1 MARETLAV
9 QYLSSTGVIPTW
21 STPTVDGFK
30 VSNDGMTHIH
40 VKNGNAATCTV
51 TVITPSTV
59 DGLAVADR
67 TIAILT
73 TAEKEFVLS
82 PSAYN
87 QPDNATDRGMVY
99 LDFSVQSSVSVKAT
113 HH

>member
-1 MARETLAV
+1 MARETLAI
-9 QYLSSTGVIPTW
+9 QTLTSSGVIPAW

-51 TVITPSTV
+51 TVTTPTTV

-73 TAEKEFVLS
+73 TAEKEFVL
-82 PSAYN
+82 PPTFYN
-87 QPDNATDRGMVY
+87 QPDSAADRGMVY
-99 LDFSVQSSVSVKAT
+99 LDFSVQTSVSVKAT